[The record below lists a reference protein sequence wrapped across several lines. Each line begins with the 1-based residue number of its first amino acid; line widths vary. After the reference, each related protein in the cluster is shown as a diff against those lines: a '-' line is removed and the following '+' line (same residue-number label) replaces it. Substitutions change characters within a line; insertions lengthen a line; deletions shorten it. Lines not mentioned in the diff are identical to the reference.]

1 MKKGRLTKNCE
12 YRQVFAS
19 GVSVATR
26 GIVLYR
32 TENGQSE
39 NRTGFVVS
47 KKNGNAVIR
56 NRIKR
61 LFKEA
66 YHYYAAELTKGYDVV
81 FIARAP
87 AATFDFTQAA
97 TEMKCILKRG
107 GLFKVIPVKKEVE
120 NKR

>member
-12 YRQVFAS
+12 YRQVFAC
-19 GVSVATR
+19 GASVATR
-26 GIVLYR
+26 GLVLYR
-32 TENGQSE
+32 VENGQIE
-39 NRTGFVVS
+39 NRAGFVVS
-47 KKNGNAVIR
+47 KKNGNAVTR

-66 YHYYAAELTKGYDVV
+66 YRYYASELTKGYDLV

-97 TEMKCILKRG
+97 TEMERILKRG
-107 GLFKVIPVKKEVE
+107 GLFKVVSGKKSG
-120 NKR
+120 

>member
-12 YRQVFAS
+12 YRQVFAK

-32 TENGQSE
+32 TENGQTE
-39 NRTGFVVS
+39 NRAGFVVS

-66 YHYYAAELTKGYDVV
+66 YRYYAGELTKGYDLV

-87 AATFDFTQAA
+87 SATFDFMQAA
-97 TEMKCILKRG
+97 TEIERILKRG
-107 GLFKVIPVKKEVE
+107 GLFKVNSGKKEAE